1 MGLQRYSQ
9 TSPNYVVKSICSS
22 VYSALWMM
30 SLGAASAV
38 CFAQS
43 ATSQENIASNEPVA
57 LPSLDLEI
65 QSIRGLSVPITPAT
79 MEQSYGSTKGG
90 ANVITPSSTGSQ
102 ATLREV
108 MGTQP
113 GITMLDFFGGNDHPV
128 ISIRGSGIQSQPLAR
143 GITVLVDGLPLND
156 ADGSFY
162 TGLLEP
168 RNSSKIGVRRG
179 ANALNPFAQNLGGEI
194 DFLSHT
200 GATERGSLNTQYG
213 SHNTVANRLA
223 IGRAFDRWD
232 FHVAY
237 SDQRTDGFREHSKQ
251 RRQAFRANL
260 GVYDSGWENR
270 TWLAYTNQ
278 HFEIPGPISRN
289 MVFDDDQYDKTTDN
303 LPLRPL
309 QTNPRRH
316 TEGLRLSNLTTL
328 QLDRWTH
335 SIGVYL
341 QRTDDYFRTPAQVWE
356 MDSNTLGLQYMVD
369 AQFKQLS
376 LGGGLSYAHTSGD
389 FSVYGNVNQP
399 LPPLRLMHPQDYDI
413 KANYFSAQLRGAW
426 EFVPHWKLSTQL
438 QFVHTGRDVNG
449 MRSGLNGMQSHNDSW
464 SWVSPKIALSWEPND
479 ATLVFANVSASREA
493 PTLRD
498 MVQFAGP
505 AGAPVLGPNGRPMFR
520 RGLTYVRELEPQRN
534 LSYEIGTRGLFNQ
547 QYGWD
552 ITLYHAD
559 IDKEL
564 IAYSPDGANTF
575 TYNYEGDTRH
585 RGVELGL
592 SAKWDL
598 GTSGNLA
605 GRVAYTYNNFEFRDG
620 MYSGNDIGGLP
631 RHYLSANLDYRYR
644 EFEVGVNVRGSLGST
659 YADHAN
665 TQKMGSY
672 AILGAH
678 FSYDFA
684 KDSNFYVQVDNIT
697 DRRYIS
703 WTLTPAMASAQNANN
718 QAMYFPGNGRT
729 VTAGLNF
736 RF

>member
-108 MGTQP
+108 MDTQP

-156 ADGSFY
+156 ADGSFH

-426 EFVPHWKLSTQL
+426 EFVHHWKLSTQL

-479 ATLVFANVSASREA
+479 VTLVFANVSASREA

-534 LSYEIGTRGLFNQ
+534 LSYEIGTRGLFSQ

-559 IDKEL
+559 IEKEL

-718 QAMYFPGNGRT
+718 QAMYFPGNG
-729 VTAGLNF
+729 LSLIHI
-736 RF
+736 